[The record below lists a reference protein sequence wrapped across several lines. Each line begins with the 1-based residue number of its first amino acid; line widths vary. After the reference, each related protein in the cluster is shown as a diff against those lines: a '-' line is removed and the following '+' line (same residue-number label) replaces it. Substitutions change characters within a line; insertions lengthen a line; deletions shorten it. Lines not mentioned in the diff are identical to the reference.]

1 MGNFA
6 KKIKSDTLKTD
17 DSQKKTE
24 GIVLNDVDDRRPEA
38 AQLNRLQQ
46 AAGKSPEVS
55 QLQAL
60 QDKAN
65 NTSEIQE
72 SNNPKLVTDT
82 PQPEKSVLQKKE
94 LEHVNQKENKTGL
107 PDALKFG
114 VESLS
119 GTSLNDVKVYYNS
132 DKPAQLQ
139 AHAFAQGTDIHVGSG
154 QEKHLAHEAWHVV
167 QQKQNRVQP
176 TLETK
181 DGIKVNDSKQLETE
195 ADVMGNKALQMK
207 ATNAS
212 NQTVSNIN
220 VNYSL
225 SSRENKPIQKMP
237 SVEEAKEGAK
247 TGAGK
252 LAEYTV
258 DGLAHPLVSLYGVGK
273 RYKEDREKGGTRKEG
288 IKEGILGGKGNE
300 LGRAVNYPYYEAY
313 GAGHAQLLRT
323 LQGVSAVS
331 GEVMKWSGSM
341 AATGGL
347 FMLIPATAPAATPFV
362 TAATATTAIAL
373 ATKTASRGI
382 HATYS
387 AEYANHF
394 YDSMNS
400 LKVPPDDDNLQ
411 KYFLILA
418 DSKHQNHGYG
428 ASLFQAAVLA
438 GGGMAA
444 ENIGGS
450 RAADAQLGNF
460 LETVGF
466 NEAGTT
472 LGEAGAGLGIGTIAN
487 SQDDVEEWR
496 GLNKSGRDQL
506 DGDEK
511 VVHTVAGMHGDH
523 LGLSINKD
531 FENDDGDRILNNTN
545 LIERWEQVK
554 KIDKFLPPKNKSF
567 KKSKSLLLNPLYLLI
582 RAFDGLLEMATMIQ
596 NSLRSKDEHKELT
609 KDEHDPL
616 HKYHVSD
623 KNSGKEGLGR
633 TMVKGAA
640 TGVGGVIAGSVGA
653 GVGAVGGLMSGG
665 YRGAKKG
672 KEKGSNIFKQ
682 KEGDKISKRMAKK
695 AGNFAGGAVGGI
707 LGGVGGG
714 VAGAATGAV
723 SGAKAGAMNVK
734 DSVYGDDNASISK
747 FAKNTLMGGVAG
759 GVAASKAIGSADNLD
774 ALADNINANRSID
787 EQMNGCVAFI
797 TEIRKKLSHSQTQ
810 IRDTTGPA
818 I

>member
-24 GIVLNDVDDRRPEA
+24 GLVLNDVDDRRPEA

-46 AAGKSPEVS
+46 AADKSPEVS
-55 QLQAL
+55 QLQVL

-119 GTSLNDVKVYYNS
+119 GTSLNDVKVHYNS

-139 AHAFAQGTDIHVGSG
+139 ADAFAQGTDIHVGSG

-195 ADVMGNKALQMK
+195 ADVMGNKAMQMK

-237 SVEEAKEGAK
+237 SLVNGAK
-247 TGAGK
+247 MGAKK
-252 LAEYTV
+252 LTEYTV
-258 DGLAHPLVSLYGVGK
+258 DGLAHPLVSL
-273 RYKEDREKGGTRKEG
+273 KGFGERAIKSG
-288 IKEGILGGKGNE
+288 SIKEGILGGKDNE
-300 LGRAVNYPYYEAY
+300 LGRAVDYPYYQAY
-313 GAGHAQLLRT
+313 GNGHAQLLRT

-347 FMLIPATAPAATPFV
+347 IMLANPAAAPFV
-362 TAATATTAIAL
+362 TSATATTAIAL
-373 ATKTASRGI
+373 ATKTASRGF

-400 LKVPPDDDNLQ
+400 GKTTPTDDNLER
-411 KYFLILA
+411 YFLILA

-428 ASLFQAAVLA
+428 ASLFQAAVMI

-450 RAADAQLGNF
+450 TGVDDQLGNF
-460 LETVGF
+460 LESVGF
-466 NEAGTT
+466 SEAGTN
-472 LGEAGAGLGIGTIAN
+472 LGEAMSGLGIGTVAN
-487 SQDDVEEWR
+487 SQDDVEKIF
-496 GLNKSGRDQL
+496 GLNKSGRDQE
-506 DGDEK
+506 DGTGG
-511 VVHTVAGMHGDH
+511 VVHTVAGMKGNHQ
-523 LGLSINKD
+523 GLSINKD
-531 FENDDGDRILNNTN
+531 IENKDGEKILNTPN
-545 LIERWEQVK
+545 IQERWSKLK
-554 KIDKFLPPKNKSF
+554 KIAKFLPPKNKSF
-567 KKSKSLLLNPLYLLI
+567 KKSKSLLLNPLYLLT
-582 RAFDGLLEMATMIQ
+582 RAFKGLLGMAKMVQ
-596 NSLRSKDEHKELT
+596 NSLRSKDDHKKLT

-616 HKYHVSD
+616 HRYHVSD
-623 KNSGKEGLGR
+623 EKSDKEGLGR
-633 TMVKGAA
+633 TMVKGTA
-640 TGVGGVIAGSVGA
+640 TGMGGAIAGSVGA
-653 GVGAVGGLMSGG
+653 GVGAVGGLMRGG

-672 KEKGSNIFKQ
+672 MEKGSNIFKH
-682 KEGDKISKRMAKK
+682 KEGDNRFKRMAKK
-695 AGNFAGGAVGGI
+695 AGNFAGGALGGI
-707 LGGVGGG
+707 LGGAGGG
-714 VAGAATGAV
+714 VAGAVTGAV
-723 SGAKAGAMNVK
+723 SGAAAGAMNVK
-734 DSVYGDDNASISK
+734 DSVYGDNASKSE
-747 FAKNTLMGGVAG
+747 FAKNTLLGGVAG
-759 GVAASKAIGSADNLD
+759 GVAASKAVGSADNLGD
-774 ALADNINANRSID
+774 LAAKTDGNRSID
-787 EQMNGCVAFI
+787 ELMKDCVAFI
-797 TEIRKKLSHSQTQ
+797 TAISEKLSRSESQIQ
-810 IRDTTGPA
+810 DATGPV
-818 I
+818 